1 MVFFSINRAV
11 YLKVD
16 GPTSGYGIK
25 VSINGVETCKYILS
39 LLVKGIP
46 VHTGTDYNYNR
57 KIMMLV
63 PHEQVHVHV
72 YVLQQHATSAFLCI

>member
-39 LLVKGIP
+39 LLVKGIYLC
-46 VHTGTDYNYNR
+46 TQ
-57 KIMMLV
+57 
-63 PHEQVHVHV
+63 EQ
-72 YVLQQHATSAFLCI
+72 